1 MKQLY
6 VLAHQEARK
15 RALQAI
21 QEAPEGYRVTV
32 EPPKRTLDQNAL
44 LWPLLH
50 EISRQVKWDG
60 ETLTPEEWKDLFTA
74 SMKKQK
80 VVRGIDG
87 GLVFLGDRTSKMTKA
102 DFSDLLD
109 YIQAFG
115 AERGVRWGDAIQ
127 E

>member
-1 MKQLY
+1 MKHLY
-6 VLAHQEARK
+6 ILSHQEARK
-15 RALQAI
+15 RAIQAI
-21 QEAPEGYRVTV
+21 QDAPEGYRVTV
-32 EPPKRTLDQNAL
+32 EPPRRTLDQNAL

-60 ETLTPEEWKDLFTA
+60 ETLTPEEWKDLFSA

-115 AERGVRWGDAIQ
+115 SERGVVWN
-127 E
+127 EPK

>member
-6 VLAHQEARK
+6 ILSHTTARDRARDAVLQ
-15 RALQAI
+15 
-21 QEAPEGYRVTV
+21 APEGYRVTV

-60 ETLTPEEWKDLFTA
+60 ETLSPEEWKDLFTA

-87 GLVFLGDRTSKMTKA
+87 GLVFLGDRTSKMSKT

-115 AERGVRWGDAIQ
+115 SERGVRWGDAIQ